1 LFKAQLAYLKCLN
14 DIILNLN
21 IDDLLSEK
29 QKLDIERNLTN
40 RIVIGAFGLI
50 LLLLLILNTSN
61 MFIDNSISEIS
72 EQKEDKKTIELQVN
86 QLDKK
91 INQLKADIHSLSNL
105 KDGNQRISK
114 ILRIISDSHIEQ
126 MSLTDL
132 RLIKTESNII
142 DIKLNGES
150 DSKDEVINFIKNLE
164 SNKNLHSIELVGMNK
179 NNEILNDGL
188 SPKYDYKFSISM
200 KFDDNKKS

>member
-1 LFKAQLAYLKCLN
+1 
-14 DIILNLN
+14 
-21 IDDLLSEK
+21 
-29 QKLDIERNLTN
+29 
-40 RIVIGAFGLI
+40 
-50 LLLLLILNTSN
+50 
-61 MFIDNSISEIS
+61 
-72 EQKEDKKTIELQVN
+72 
-86 QLDKK
+86 
-91 INQLKADIHSLSNL
+91 
-105 KDGNQRISK
+105 
-114 ILRIISDSHIEQ
+114 